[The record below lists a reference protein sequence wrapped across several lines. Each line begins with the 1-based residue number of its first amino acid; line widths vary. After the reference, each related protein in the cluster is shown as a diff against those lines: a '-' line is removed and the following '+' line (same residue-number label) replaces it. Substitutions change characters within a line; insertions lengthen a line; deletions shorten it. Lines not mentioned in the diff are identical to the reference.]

1 MGLFFMGINMNMYV
15 NLCSGKEERKDTL
28 TVDIP
33 PVYTDEFN
41 QMVHILAEEKNITAR
56 RAFVDMVK
64 FTFDNLM
71 ERDYERKGGKNAK
84 RRRRNN

>member
-1 MGLFFMGINMNMYV
+1 MNMYV
-15 NLCSGKEERKDTL
+15 NLCASTNDKSDTL

-41 QMVHILAEEKNITAR
+41 QMVHILAEEKNISAR

-71 ERDYERKGGKNAK
+71 ERDYERKGRKNAK
-84 RRRRNN
+84 RGGRSS

>member
-1 MGLFFMGINMNMYV
+1 MYV
-15 NLCSGKEERKDTL
+15 NLCTGPSEKKDTL

-33 PVYTDEFN
+33 PGYTDEFN

-64 FTFDNLM
+64 YTFNNLM
-71 ERDYERKGGKNAK
+71 ERDYDRKSRKNAK
-84 RRRRNN
+84 RRGHSSGHQGDPS

>member
-1 MGLFFMGINMNMYV
+1 MGLFLMGITMNMYV

-41 QMVHILAEEKNITAR
+41 QMVHILAEEKNISAR
-56 RAFVDMVK
+56 RAFGDMVK
-64 FTFDNLM
+64 YTFDNLM
-71 ERDYERKGGKNAK
+71 ERDYERKGRKNAK

>member
-1 MGLFFMGINMNMYV
+1 MNMYV
-15 NLCSGKEERKDTL
+15 NLCSGKEQRKDTL

-41 QMVHILAEEKNITAR
+41 QMVHILAEEKNISAR
-56 RAFVDMVK
+56 RAFGDMVK
-64 FTFDNLM
+64 YTFDNLM

>member
-1 MGLFFMGINMNMYV
+1 MNMYV
-15 NLCSGKEERKDTL
+15 NLCPAMSEKKDTL

-33 PVYTDEFN
+33 PEYTDEFN

-71 ERDYERKGGKNAK
+71 EKDYERKGRKNAK
-84 RRRRNN
+84 RGGRSS